1 MLVFGRERREGFC
14 FLFHSAGEK
23 RTSSSSSSSS
33 SEMYLYWYNTGEINT
48 SKDSPQVECQGRDE
62 KMCPSQF
69 IS

>member
-23 RTSSSSSSSS
+23 STNSSSSS

-62 KMCPSQF
+62 KMCPQF